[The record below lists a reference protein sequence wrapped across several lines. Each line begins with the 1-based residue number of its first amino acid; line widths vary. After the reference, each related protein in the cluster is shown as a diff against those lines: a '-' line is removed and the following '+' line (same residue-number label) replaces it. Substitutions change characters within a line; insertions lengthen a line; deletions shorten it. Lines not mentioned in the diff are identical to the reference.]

1 MKLVRGKTSRAA
13 RLGAALAA
21 MTLVVAACG
30 DGDDGDTTDPG
41 DATEENGDEGE
52 APSFLTMGTGSTGGT
67 YFPLGG
73 AMAQIWTNE
82 IEDLRVSTQASGA
95 SVENLQLLVQGELDL
110 AMAING
116 VASGAL
122 AGDVDLGGEDAD
134 IMYLGAVYKEV
145 NQIVARADAGITT
158 VEDLAG
164 KTVAIGPPGS
174 GTAVFAEALLER
186 AGIELG
192 EARQE
197 TFGEAAD
204 LLRDGTIDASF
215 GVLALPAGSLEEV
228 GLAVDLVLVSLEGD
242 LLAQTLE
249 EDSTLT
255 EVAYDGQYESID
267 QSATLVTNWASLY
280 ARSDLHEDT
289 ACELTR
295 VLYEHSEEIAAAH
308 PVGSEIQLDTSQ
320 DGVADVPIHPGAQRF
335 YDEGQCEM

>member
-1 MKLVRGKTSRAA
+1 MSIRTRKTSRLAGMGA
-13 RLGAALAA
+13 GLAALA
-21 MTLVVAACG
+21 MVAAGCG
-30 DGDDGDTTDPG
+30 DDD
-41 DATEENGDEGE
+41 DAGGSSD
-52 APSFLTMGTGSTGGT
+52 FLTMGTGSTGGT

-73 AMAQIWTNE
+73 VMAQVWTNE
-82 IEDLRVSTQASGA
+82 IDGLRVSTQASGA
-95 SVENLQLLVQGELDL
+95 SVENLQLLVLGELDL

-116 VASGAL
+116 VASDAL

-134 IMYLGAVYKEV
+134 ITYIGAVYKEV
-145 NQIVARADAGITT
+145 NQIIARADAGITT

-215 GVLALPAGSLEEV
+215 GVLALPTGSLEEV
-228 GLAVDLVLVSLEGD
+228 ALAVDLVLVSLEGD

-249 EDSTLT
+249 EDPTLT

-267 QSATLVTNWASLY
+267 QPATLVTNWASLY
-280 ARSDLHEDT
+280 ARSDLDDDT
-289 ACELTR
+289 ACDLTR
-295 VLYEHSEEIAAAH
+295 VLYENSDDIAAAN
-308 PVGSEIQLDTSQ
+308 PTGSEIQLETAQ

-335 YDEGQCEM
+335 YDDGQC